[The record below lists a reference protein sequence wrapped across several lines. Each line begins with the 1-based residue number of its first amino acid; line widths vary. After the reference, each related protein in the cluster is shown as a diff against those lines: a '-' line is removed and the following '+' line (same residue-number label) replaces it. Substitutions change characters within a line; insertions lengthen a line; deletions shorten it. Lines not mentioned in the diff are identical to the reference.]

1 VTSLPPGP
9 AGDAPLDP
17 RNSRAT
23 TALVVGIVALG
34 GAALCLPAL
43 AGPFA
48 WVLGA
53 RARREIDAQPGRWT
67 NRAEATAGM
76 VMGIVTTVALVLV
89 VLLMV
94 VLVVVSAVIF
104 DGGGSGGG
112 GEPRSV

>member
-1 VTSLPPGP
+1 MTSLPPGP
-9 AGDAPLDP
+9 AGDAPLDSK
-17 RNSRAT
+17 NSRAT

-76 VMGIVTTVALVLV
+76 VMGIVATVLLVLLV
-89 VLLMV
+89 LAIVLL
-94 VLVVVSAVIF
+94 VIGVAAW
-104 DGGGSGGG
+104 DDSGSFSD
-112 GEPRSV
+112 PQSV